1 MRLSLGRDLHHPM
14 KSAKQRRQSR
24 VIGPSLPWQCCF
36 TKPSARML
44 VFYAVVSRHFGAGKL
59 RQRIPGRSSFG
70 PSCCMQ
76 ALVSQLAGGERVHVV
91 RCADLLGCVGVV
103 ARGGTQVAG
112 RAGAR
117 YCSICF
123 LPELRRVVDDDDA
136 YLMRVNVGCYTTML
150 SIHVG
155 MFSSSN
161 AACKRWH
168 SMFLLAFNV
177 LVSG

>member
-1 MRLSLGRDLHHPM
+1 
-14 KSAKQRRQSR
+14 
-24 VIGPSLPWQCCF
+24 
-36 TKPSARML
+36 ML

-103 ARGGTQVAG
+103 ARVDAQVAG

-117 YCSICF
+117 YPTLFAFC
-123 LPELRRVVDDDDA
+123 LNWRR
-136 YLMRVNVGCYTTML
+136 LSTTTMIVEC
-150 SIHVG
+150 S
-155 MFSSSN
+155 
-161 AACKRWH
+161 
-168 SMFLLAFNV
+168 
-177 LVSG
+177 